1 MLSLLLWLPL
11 LLAVVCSYPLADIGD
26 GDESYVAVTSFLGVD
41 VSIAPHTS
49 TISLKSIYV
58 PRSNSYLRT
67 RQVEIGEVQYDRS
80 FVAGVAIGDQT
91 FDLIL
96 DTGSSNTW
104 VAGTGYNCDAP
115 WPCYFGPTFDIDAS
129 FTPIEGQHLNTSYAD
144 TSYGSGPIGYADV
157 TIAGVKVPQQE
168 VGVVTTVR

>member
-1 MLSLLLWLPL
+1 MLSLLLWLLL
-11 LLAVVCSYPLADIGD
+11 LLAVVCSYPLADVGD
-26 GDESYVAVTSFLGVD
+26 SDEGYVAVTSSRGVD
-41 VSIAPHTS
+41 VPIAPHTS
-49 TISLKSIYV
+49 TIGLKSIYV

-67 RQVEIGEVQYDRS
+67 RQVKIREVQYDRS
-80 FVAGVAIGDQT
+80 FVAGVVIGDQT

-104 VAGTGYNCDAP
+104 VAGTGYSCDAP
-115 WPCYFGPTFDIDAS
+115 WHCYFGPTFDIDAS

-168 VGVVTTVR
+168 VGVVMMVR

>member
-1 MLSLLLWLPL
+1 MLSLLLRLLL
-11 LLAVVCSYPLADIGD
+11 LLAVVCSYPLADVDD
-26 GDESYVAVTSFLGVD
+26 GDEGYVAVTGSLGVD
-41 VSIAPHTS
+41 VPIAAHTS

-58 PRSNSYLRT
+58 PRPNSYLRT
-67 RQVEIGEVQYDRS
+67 RQVKIGEVQYDRS

-104 VAGTGYNCDAP
+104 VAGTGYSCDAP

-129 FTPIEGQHLNTSYAD
+129 FTPIEGQHLNTSYGD
-144 TSYGSGPIGYADV
+144 TTYGSGPIGYADV
-157 TIAGVKVPQQE
+157 TIAGVTVPQQE
-168 VGVVTTVR
+168 VGIVTTVR

>member
-11 LLAVVCSYPLADIGD
+11 LLTVVCSYPLADIGD

-41 VSIAPHTS
+41 VPIAPHTS

-104 VAGTGYNCDAP
+104 VVGTGYNCDAP